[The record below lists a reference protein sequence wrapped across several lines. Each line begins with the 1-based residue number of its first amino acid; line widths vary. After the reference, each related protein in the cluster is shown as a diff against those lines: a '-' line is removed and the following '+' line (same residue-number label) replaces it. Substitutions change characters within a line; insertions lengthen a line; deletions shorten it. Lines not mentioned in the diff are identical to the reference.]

1 MQSPLI
7 PAVAKPQAGAAVQAF
22 PNWLARLRGN
32 AFIRNV
38 SILSGGSALGH
49 LFTLAAAP
57 LLSRLYGPEDFGL
70 LGLFASFLSITSVAV
85 ALRYEVS
92 IVSGR
97 DQAEAAYLTLASF
110 LFAVPTSI
118 LAGGL
123 LWLLNHFAVLGY
135 GSLPWHAPWLMA
147 CAIFFV
153 GVFTALRY
161 WCLREERFAQV
172 SQGIVVQSAA
182 RAVLQ
187 TVLGVFK
194 LHASGLLLGETAGRC
209 MGMSRM
215 FRGAW
220 PVLRGYCA
228 GVRWTDFTQALWR
241 HRKFPLYSLPSSFL
255 DALGM
260 SLSLPLLVR
269 LYGAAVGGYYSL
281 VWRAVAVPSVVVTV
295 AIADTF
301 HSRLAACARET
312 PAEIMGLFKRTSLSL
327 LLLGSVPA
335 FILWFWGQPLFR
347 FVFGPQWA
355 FSGTIA
361 AIVAP
366 WYLSEFIVTPVS
378 RVVLVLSG
386 QELKLVWDV
395 LSVASLLAVFFAAQW
410 RGMGSL
416 TTIRVLTVVNTSLR
430 VIYYLILVRI
440 IVRFKQTCA
449 QELRAP
455 SSL

>member
-147 CAIFFV
+147 
-153 GVFTALRY
+153 
-161 WCLREERFAQV
+161 
-172 SQGIVVQSAA
+172 
-182 RAVLQ
+182 
-187 TVLGVFK
+187 
-194 LHASGLLLGETAGRC
+194 
-209 MGMSRM
+209 
-215 FRGAW
+215 
-220 PVLRGYCA
+220 
-228 GVRWTDFTQALWR
+228 
-241 HRKFPLYSLPSSFL
+241 
-255 DALGM
+255 
-260 SLSLPLLVR
+260 
-269 LYGAAVGGYYSL
+269 
-281 VWRAVAVPSVVVTV
+281 
-295 AIADTF
+295 
-301 HSRLAACARET
+301 
-312 PAEIMGLFKRTSLSL
+312 
-327 LLLGSVPA
+327 
-335 FILWFWGQPLFR
+335 
-347 FVFGPQWA
+347 
-355 FSGTIA
+355 
-361 AIVAP
+361 
-366 WYLSEFIVTPVS
+366 
-378 RVVLVLSG
+378 
-386 QELKLVWDV
+386 
-395 LSVASLLAVFFAAQW
+395 
-410 RGMGSL
+410 
-416 TTIRVLTVVNTSLR
+416 
-430 VIYYLILVRI
+430 
-440 IVRFKQTCA
+440 
-449 QELRAP
+449 
-455 SSL
+455 